1 MYINDMNEVKDAV
14 LKEILAKVIIKG
26 CENISESDASKA
38 IACNVLDG
46 LGINIRKLES
56 LVGNESVEEHN
67 VVIKSIINTV
77 DHISSK
83 VLRSLNGE
91 RIPDDSVHQSIIS
104 AMEAE
109 ETPNVLADTIN
120 EILNNAVSSMQTD
133 IKTASKM
140 VLQLIKENQD
150 AEKKDKEAELD
161 DFDNPDM
168 NKQNEEDTENK
179 DDNENADDG
188 DNNSND
194 DGGNPFDDGGDKGD
208 ESDKGDDNKN
218 EGSQGDNNDNN
229 EDDKGTEEEK
239 KDDSG
244 DNDDSVGD
252 ENPFESISAKNLDV
266 IIKNWNNGYDIRAF
280 EGLTYKDIA
289 NFSNFCANGHVGGA
303 LKSAYD
309 KMSGMESDEFKHNV
323 EKFKNVSRA
332 YGEVTV
338 STLLTLGKLGIK
350 GNNNCIKYPNAYLD

>member
-1 MYINDMNEVKDAV
+1 
-14 LKEILAKVIIKG
+14 
-26 CENISESDASKA
+26 
-38 IACNVLDG
+38 
-46 LGINIRKLES
+46 
-56 LVGNESVEEHN
+56 
-67 VVIKSIINTV
+67 
-77 DHISSK
+77 
-83 VLRSLNGE
+83 
-91 RIPDDSVHQSIIS
+91 
-104 AMEAE
+104 MEAE

-168 NKQNEEDTENK
+168 DKQNEEDSENK
-179 DDNENADDG
+179 DDNENEDGG

-194 DGGNPFDDGGDKGD
+194 DGGNPFDDGDNKGD
-208 ESDKGDDNKN
+208 ESDKGDDDKN
-218 EGSQGDNNDNN
+218 EGSQDDNNDNN

-244 DNDDSVGD
+244 NNDDSVGD

>member
-109 ETPNVLADTIN
+109 ETTNVLADTIN

-168 NKQNEEDTENK
+168 DKQNEEDTENK
-179 DDNENADDG
+179 DNNENEDG
-188 DNNSND
+188 EDNNS
-194 DGGNPFDDGGDKGD
+194 GDDGGDKGD
-208 ESDKGDDNKN
+208 DSDKGDDDKN
-218 EGSQGDNNDNN
+218 EGSQDDNNDDT
-229 EDDKGTEEEK
+229 EDSKGTEEEK

>member
-83 VLRSLNGE
+83 VLRSLNRE

-168 NKQNEEDTENK
+168 DKQNEEDTENK

-188 DNNSND
+188 DNNSGD
-194 DGGNPFDDGGDKGD
+194 DGGNPFDDGDNKGD
-208 ESDKGDDNKN
+208 DSDKGDDDKN
-218 EGSQGDNNDNN
+218 DDTK
-229 EDDKGTEEEK
+229 DDKGTEEEK

-244 DNDDSVGD
+244 NNDDSVGD

>member
-1 MYINDMNEVKDAV
+1 MYINDMNQVKDAV

-46 LGINIRKLES
+46 LGISIRRLES
-56 LVGNESVEEHN
+56 LVGNEASEEHN
-67 VVIKSIINTV
+67 IVIKSIVNTV
-77 DHISSK
+77 DHLSSK
-83 VLRSLNGE
+83 VLRTLNGE
-91 RIPDDSVHQSIIS
+91 NIPDDSVHQTIIS

-109 ETPNVLADTIN
+109 DTPNVLADTIN

-150 AEKKDKEAELD
+150 AEKKDKETELE

-168 NKQNEEDTENK
+168 EKQNEEDGDNKEENTE
-179 DDNENADDG
+179 DDTEDKGDGDGNPFDNPGSDDG
-188 DNNSND
+188 DNKD
-194 DGGNPFDDGGDKGD
+194 D
-208 ESDKGDDNKN
+208 ESKDGNEEDKDAQKDEPK
-218 EGSQGDNNDNN
+218 
-229 EDDKGTEEEK
+229 EEEK
-239 KDDSG
+239 KEESG
-244 DNDDSVGD
+244 NEDGGGD
-252 ENPFESISAKNLDV
+252 ENPFESISNRKLDV

-280 EGLTYKDIA
+280 EGLTYGDIA

-303 LKSAYD
+303 LKDAYN
-309 KMSGMESDEFKHNV
+309 KMDGMESDEFKHNV
-323 EKFKNVSRA
+323 EKFKTVSRA

-350 GNNNCIKYPNAYLD
+350 GNNNCIKYPKSYLD

>member
-1 MYINDMNEVKDAV
+1 MYINDMNQVKDAV

-46 LGINIRKLES
+46 LGINIRRLES
-56 LVGNESVEEHN
+56 LVGNEASEEHN
-67 VVIKSIINTV
+67 IVIKSIVNTV
-77 DHISSK
+77 DHLSSK
-83 VLRSLNGE
+83 VLRTLNGE
-91 RIPDDSVHQSIIS
+91 NIPDDSVHQTIIS

-109 ETPNVLADTIN
+109 DTPNVLADTIN

-150 AEKKDKEAELD
+150 AEKKDKETELE

-168 NKQNEEDTENK
+168 EKQNEEDGDNKEENTE
-179 DDNENADDG
+179 DDTEDKGDGDGNPFDNPGSDDG
-188 DNNSND
+188 DNKD
-194 DGGNPFDDGGDKGD
+194 D
-208 ESDKGDDNKN
+208 ESK
-218 EGSQGDNNDNN
+218 DNN
-229 EDDKGTEEEK
+229 EEDKEPQKDEPKEEEK
-239 KDDSG
+239 DKDESG
-244 DNDDSVGD
+244 DEGAGD
-252 ENPFESISAKNLDV
+252 ENPFESISNRKLDV

-280 EGLTYKDIA
+280 EGLTYGDIA

-303 LKSAYD
+303 LKDAYS
-309 KMSGMESDEFKHNV
+309 KMDGMESDEFKHNV
-323 EKFKNVSRA
+323 EKFKTVSRA

-350 GNNNCIKYPNAYLD
+350 GNNNCIKYPKSYLD